1 MIHAQRS
8 PDVGRRLS
16 GRPGAARLW
25 AVLLV
30 AVVVVAACGP
40 AAPPPATTAAA
51 TADGYPRTVTDGA
64 GRSLRLPARPVRI
77 VSQSLAS
84 DEMLFPMVAPGRL
97 VGLSSLS
104 RDPAYSNV
112 VVEATA
118 HPAPSIESAEDIVRL
133 KPDLIFVTT
142 YSRAE
147 VVQVLESTGAPVY
160 RLANFDDIAGVMTN
174 LRRIGEAVGEEAAAE
189 RIVADMEARLTKVA
203 ARRVGRPQLR
213 VLAWSGGFT
222 AGLGT
227 SFDDIV
233 RRAGGINEAAAR
245 GIEKFAKI
253 SEEQVLDWNPEVL
266 VAGSLPGDRDSVRRR
281 LLTGAGTGQT
291 TAARRQQIVV
301 VETRKLLAV
310 SPHVVDVVE
319 QLADSLEA
327 FQAAR

>member
-1 MIHAQRS
+1 MIAARRPRLVSRRS
-8 PDVGRRLS
+8 LGRA
-16 GRPGAARLW
+16 GAALLT
-25 AVLLV
+25 AVLPIL
-30 AVVVVAACGP
+30 AACGTP
-40 AAPPPATTAAA
+40 APPPATKAGASG
-51 TADGYPRTVTDGA
+51 DGYPRTVTDGA
-64 GRSLRLPARPVRI
+64 GRSLQLPGRPVRI

-84 DEMLFPMVAPGRL
+84 DEMLFPMVAPERL
-97 VGLSSLS
+97 VGLSALS

-112 VVEATA
+112 VAEATA

-147 VVQVLESTGAPVY
+147 VVEVLESTGAPVY
-160 RLANFDDIAGVMTN
+160 RLANFDDIDGVMTN
-174 LRRIGEAVGEEAAAE
+174 LRRIGAAVGEEAAAE
-189 RIVADMEARLTKVA
+189 RMVADMEARLTMVA
-203 ARRVGRPQLR
+203 ARRVGRPRLR
-213 VLAWSGGFT
+213 VLSFSGGFT

-245 GIEKFAKI
+245 GIDKFAKI
-253 SEEQVLDWNPEVL
+253 SEEQVLAWNPDVL
-266 VAGSLPGDRDSVRRR
+266 VAGHLPGEQDSVRRR

-301 VETRKLLAV
+301 LELRKLLAV
-310 SPHVVDVVE
+310 SPDVVDAVE
-319 QLADSLEA
+319 QLADRLDA